1 MNIYPGYSDFLKK
14 ARKGKTIPVYIEILA
29 DMETPVSVYKK
40 ISKENPYSFLLES
53 VEGGAHVGRFSFIG
67 CDSKMVFRSK
77 GRDAEIL
84 TKKKKEKIV
93 VNTRP
98 LKIMKDVFRT
108 FQYVPDPHLP
118 SFCGGAVGYVA
129 YDYIRFLEDIPDQNK
144 DLIDVFDLYFVL
156 YDVVIVFDHA
166 KRKMQVVSHAE
177 LKLSGPRKA
186 YDQAVKRIHQVMRR
200 IRMSPNALSEIKSS
214 KSTGKLKSNF
224 SKKAY
229 EKAVLKCKKY
239 IKNGDIL
246 QVVLSQVL
254 SKKITCHPFD
264 IYRTLRTINPSP
276 YMFYLDYPGLTLI
289 GSSPEIMVTLNGDVA
304 QVRPIAGTRGRGKT
318 DKDDQ
323 KLVKELLA
331 DEKERAEH
339 IMLVDLGRNDLGRVC
354 QSGSVKVTDLMG
366 IEKYS
371 HVMHIVSNV
380 EGLLRR
386 EYDAFDL
393 FEATFPAGTVSG
405 APKIR
410 AMEIIDEVEPTR
422 RGAYSG
428 AVGYFSFSGDLDSC
442 ITIRTI
448 VVKDKTAYVQAGAG
462 IVADSKPKKEYEE
475 TLNKA
480 GAMIRAVYLAEK
492 GEI

>member
-1 MNIYPGYSDFLKK
+1 
-14 ARKGKTIPVYIEILA
+14 
-29 DMETPVSVYKK
+29 
-40 ISKENPYSFLLES
+40 
-53 VEGGAHVGRFSFIG
+53 
-67 CDSKMVFRSK
+67 
-77 GRDAEIL
+77 
-84 TKKKKEKIV
+84 
-93 VNTRP
+93 
-98 LKIMKDVFRT
+98 
-108 FQYVPDPHLP
+108 
-118 SFCGGAVGYVA
+118 
-129 YDYIRFLEDIPDQNK
+129 
-144 DLIDVFDLYFVL
+144 
-156 YDVVIVFDHA
+156 
-166 KRKMQVVSHAE
+166 
-177 LKLSGPRKA
+177 
-186 YDQAVKRIHQVMRR
+186 
-200 IRMSPNALSEIKSS
+200 
-214 KSTGKLKSNF
+214 
-224 SKKAY
+224 
-229 EKAVLKCKKY
+229 
-239 IKNGDIL
+239 
-246 QVVLSQVL
+246 
-254 SKKITCHPFD
+254 
-264 IYRTLRTINPSP
+264 
-276 YMFYLDYPGLTLI
+276 
-289 GSSPEIMVTLNGDVA
+289 
-304 QVRPIAGTRGRGKT
+304 
-318 DKDDQ
+318 
-323 KLVKELLA
+323 
-331 DEKERAEH
+331 
-339 IMLVDLGRNDLGRVC
+339 GRVC
-354 QSGSVKVTDLMG
+354 QSVSVKVTDLMG